1 MRNEINRL
9 KKIIKEK
16 DKKIQDLEIQ
26 LENAKLIINDFFNK
40 SLSNNNQNYSLQI
53 NNLQINNP
61 QNNNPLNFNSQN
73 NNPRNNNLDTIND
86 SIIAFSL
93 QEELNNQYI
102 HNQNNQRNINNP
114 PIRIGVTKT
123 MTQNEIDRLGT
134 EIYNSNNQYST
145 SECTFCMEDFKNGDI
160 LRRLSCLHFFHKNCI
175 DPWLKKNGLCPIDK
189 VCVELI

>member
-1 MRNEINRL
+1 MRNEIKRL
-9 KKIIKEK
+9 KEIIKEK

-40 SLSNNNQNYSLQI
+40 SLSNNNQNYNLQI
-53 NNLQINNP
+53 NNLQINNH

-86 SIIAFSL
+86 SIIAFNL

-145 SECTFCMEDFKNGDI
+145 SECTFCMEDFKNGDV

-175 DPWLKKNGLCPIDK
+175 DPWLKKNGNCPIDK
-189 VCVELI
+189 VSVQI